1 MEFAPHFYWSSAG
14 VTHRGRVRNINEDA
28 VGLRPEIGL
37 WVVADGLG
45 GHEAGDIASA
55 AVVQALDNVTYSANL
70 ETFVE
75 TAKAQLENVNSALVS
90 SHGEGRMGTTVVVL
104 LAHGGQCA
112 CLWVGDSRA
121 YRLRNGVMHAMT
133 RDHSYIEDLIEMG
146 QISRE
151 EAEDHPRANEITRA
165 IGVTE
170 TVVIETCLQD
180 LEHGDRYLLC
190 SDGLY
195 REISEQELRYYMR
208 QGSCKSLVDTL
219 LKVALER
226 GARDNVSIVAV
237 DFIGRG

>member
-1 MEFAPHFYWSSAG
+1 MEFAPHFRWSSAG
-14 VTHRGRVRNINEDA
+14 VTHPGRVRDINEDA
-28 VGLRPEIGL
+28 LGLRPEIGL

-45 GHEAGDIASA
+45 GHEAGDIASTT
-55 AVVQALDNVTYSANL
+55 VVQALDKVTYSANL
-70 ETFVE
+70 DAFVA
-75 TAKAQLENVNSALVS
+75 TAKASLETVNRELVS
-90 SHGEGRMGTTVVVL
+90 SHGEGRMGTTVVIL
-104 LAHGGQCA
+104 LAHSGQCA

-121 YRLRNGVMHAMT
+121 YRLRNGAMHAMT

-151 EAEDHPRANEITRA
+151 NAEDHPRANEITRA
-165 IGVTE
+165 VGVAQ
-170 TVVIETCLQD
+170 TVEIETCLYD

-195 REISEQELRYYMR
+195 REVSEQELLHHMR

-219 LKVALER
+219 LKLALER

-237 DFIGRG
+237 DFMDR